1 MNTPPTREIHQVLTP
16 ETIQML
22 VLIAEKGSFAAA
34 ARELNLVPSA
44 LTYRV
49 RQVEDAL
56 DVLLFNRKSRH
67 AALTPAGKELID
79 EGRQLLNS
87 MEQIA
92 HRVKRIATGW
102 EPLLTISADTIVS
115 RKVLFEL
122 CEKFFAL
129 SVPTQLRIREEVLDG
144 TWETLIAGHADLAI
158 GVSSTL
164 QNPDIVSLP
173 LNEISF
179 VFVVSPGHPLAN
191 VPEPLAEQLIAQ
203 YQSVAV
209 ADSARY
215 ARRISYGIQAMQK
228 VFTVPNLQA
237 KVLAHRMGLGCG
249 FLPYSHARP
258 YLESGELIM
267 KKVAACP
274 RVVQSNYAWRK
285 PAHGRAIGKG
295 LQWWLTELESEE
307 TRQAL
312 MGND

>member
-1 MNTPPTREIHQVLTP
+1 MNPPPSREIHQVLTP

-22 VLIAEKGSFAAA
+22 LLIAEKGSFAAA

-56 DVLLFNRKSRH
+56 DVLLFDRKSRH
-67 AALTPAGKELID
+67 AVLTPAGSELIN
-79 EGRQLLNS
+79 EGRQLLTS
-87 MEQIA
+87 LEQIA
-92 HRVKRIATGW
+92 HRVKRVATGW
-102 EPLLTISADTIVS
+102 EPFLTISADTIVS
-115 RKVLFEL
+115 RKVLFDL

-129 SVPTQLRIREEVLDG
+129 QVPTQLRIREEVLDG

-164 QNPDIVSLP
+164 QSPDILSLP
-173 LNEISF
+173 LSKISF
-179 VFVVSPGHPLAN
+179 VFVVSPQHPLAN
-191 VPEPLAEQLIAQ
+191 APEPLEEQNIAR
-203 YQSVAV
+203 YQSVAA
-209 ADSARY
+209 ADTARF
-215 ARRISYGIQAMQK
+215 ARRISYGIQNMQR
-228 VFTVPNLQA
+228 VFTVPNLHA

-258 YLESGELIM
+258 YLESGELIA

-285 PAHGRAIGKG
+285 PSHGRTVGKG
-295 LQWWLTELESEE
+295 LQWWLNQLENEE

-312 MGND
+312 MGDE